1 MKSFS
6 HNNRR
11 RLELRAAAEEEKNSP
26 QAGVGAVSSRSAACL
41 LFFFFFPP
49 QLLFFFFQQCEREN
63 LSDFPFPSQYLYST
77 SKIIMAAGMAR
88 SAASETHLC
97 ARWNVASRWAAST
110 DSSLSQ
116 SKCLTHRH
124 TMQTDSAKAAPTLH
138 HSFPL
143 KAN

>member
-11 RLELRAAAEEEKNSP
+11 RLELRAGRRGEKLSP
-26 QAGVGAVSSRSAACL
+26 SWCWCRVFSFGCLPAVL
-41 LFFFFFPP
+41 LLLPS

-97 ARWNVASRWAAST
+97 ARWNVASRLA